1 MNNFHV
7 YEAIGRGKHSTVY
20 KGRKKKTIEYFAVKS
35 VDKSQ
40 RSKVLN
46 EVRMLHSLDHAN
58 VLKFYSW
65 YETSAHFWLVLEY
78 CVGGDLKGL
87 LEQDKKLPEN
97 SIHDLAYNLVKALQF
112 LHSQGIIYCDLKP
125 SNVLLDEFGCMKL
138 CDFGLARRLR
148 DIEKTNPGDV
158 PQPMRGTPCYMA
170 PELFQEGGVHSYA
183 SDFWALGCVLYECY
197 TGRPPFVARE
207 FTKLVKSIISD
218 PTPPLPDNPSR
229 SFQNLVDCLL
239 MKDPAERLQW
249 SELCEHNFWRTS
261 IPIIPLPP
269 QPAFD
274 NMIEL
279 SATPYLA
286 ERNGDRPSRQ
296 LTPPKAREH
305 SGPRKKDENSAKAF
319 MTPVKNVQ
327 SGKKNSTKPSVK
339 ADGLKGVNI
348 LRMSR
353 IAKMNLQRERDKE
366 NYRRPPAETSE
377 NETEVKIENNDMEL
391 DFGENPEGDAPEDI
405 DGSDNPGSLA
415 NEKPQAT
422 DGNEE
427 NCMINEVDMLTDEGS
442 VKPDIVMK
450 PEQNSGSDNLDVM
463 ATPPSICMRK
473 AQRAKV
479 TPCVAT
485 GSEPSNIFEAFW
497 HPTDLA
503 VKPVMPSRKADKA
516 VDTVPTLPFKALSAS
531 DYIKLPPE
539 QMNAFNSQILQS
551 LSGTF
556 QVSEKQNTIRY
567 LEMLSMNSD
576 AANKITNGPIMLLLI
591 KMLRLSKTS
600 VLRVQIAS
608 LMGLLIRYSTALDV
622 ELASSGIFNALSDGL
637 RDKHDKLRRF
647 CMATLGELLFYIS
660 TQSDQE
666 TKEINA
672 QESPLKD
679 NKSATSWQVPSAVI
693 ALVSSILRKGEDD
706 LAQLYAL
713 RTIDNICSQGTEWT
727 SRFAS
732 QDAIGHLLYIYKATG
747 KQESTRI
754 IAGSCLA
761 RFARFSP
768 SCIHLILEKLSFKD
782 IACTL
787 IKGNPR
793 EQQISLNI
801 LNSALV
807 NSHTVSNMNRYILSL
822 SDDKQLVPG
831 LISLIEQGNDVL
843 RGKALL
849 FVALLCKNSR
859 RWLPHFFCNAKLISA
874 VDRLGKEKEG
884 FIHQCMEAFV
894 QLVTSLVPAILDTVS
909 SDIQQVMAGKRHGP
923 ATALAGRAHPKSAIH
938 LFPVILH
945 LLGSASFKHRVVT
958 SHVLLQLANLIKILE
973 APFQARDDF
982 QMTLLRVLE
991 AATEEPSVILN
1002 EHKIFTSRILRSLS
1016 ILYKGNKDGD
1026 ARFLCLKIL
1035 FDVMIVIFSE
1045 SSLTADEQ
1053 TMTDLRLI
1061 SQKHFLPLYPSFAED
1076 EDPIPIYAQKLLVM
1090 LMEHDCVKVSDILHK
1105 ATVSQCF
1112 EFLLGDLSNANVS
1125 NVKLCFALASA
1136 PEMDTHILS
1145 QLQVVRRI
1153 GNLLEFVTAKDM
1165 DDFLEPTLEL
1175 CRAFI
1180 IRGTGSNRSVAL
1192 SKEPALLLD
1201 SAFSMSIAVDQ
1212 QSCVMDICDFGGNM
1226 GIFLELV
1233 GNSDP
1238 QISDLASDCVVL
1250 LLKAAPREATV
1261 GLLTN
1266 LPKLSAVLELLK
1278 HNNCLLLN
1286 RLLYGLAFSCRQYLA
1301 QGMILSISVSAL
1313 MRVEALVSAFKG
1325 SNDSRLAEAASYL
1338 GAELQR
1344 LPRCG

>member
-1 MNNFHV
+1 
-7 YEAIGRGKHSTVY
+7 
-20 KGRKKKTIEYFAVKS
+20 
-35 VDKSQ
+35 
-40 RSKVLN
+40 
-46 EVRMLHSLDHAN
+46 MLHSLDHAN

-87 LEQDKKLPEN
+87 LEQDKKLPES
-97 SIHDLAYNLVKALQF
+97 SIHDLAYDLVKALQF

-125 SNVLLDEFGCMKL
+125 SNILLDEFGCMKL
-138 CDFGLARRLR
+138 CDFGLARRLK

-158 PQPMRGTPCYMA
+158 PQPMKGTPCYMA
-170 PELFQEGGVHSYA
+170 PELFREGGVHSYA

-197 TGRPPFVARE
+197 TGRPPFVGRE
-207 FTKLVKSIISD
+207 FTQLVKSIISD

-229 SFQNLVDCLL
+229 SLQNLIDCLL

-261 IPIIPLPP
+261 IAMIPLPP

-286 ERNGDRPSRQ
+286 ERNGDKPSRQ
-296 LTPPKAREH
+296 LTPPKHREH
-305 SGPRKKDENSAKAF
+305 NGLRKKDENSTKGF
-319 MTPVKNVQ
+319 VTPVKNVQ
-327 SGKKNSTKPSVK
+327 SGKRNSAKPK
-339 ADGLKGVNI
+339 ADGFKGVNI

-353 IAKMNLQRERDKE
+353 IAKLNLQREKDKE

-391 DFGENPEGDAPEDI
+391 DFGENPEGDAPDDT
-405 DGSDNPGSLA
+405 DGSDHPGPA
-415 NEKPQAT
+415 AHEKPQAT
-422 DGNEE
+422 NGNEE
-427 NCMINEVDMLTDEGS
+427 NCMANQVDMLTDEGL
-442 VKPDIVMK
+442 VKPDIMTK
-450 PEQNSGSDNLDVM
+450 TEQNSCSDNLDVV

-479 TPCVAT
+479 TPCSAT
-485 GSEPSNIFEAFW
+485 GSEPTNIFEAFW

-516 VDTVPTLPFKALSAS
+516 VDTVPTLPFEALTAC
-531 DYIKLPPE
+531 DYIKLPQE
-539 QMNAFNSQILQS
+539 QLNAFNSQILQS

-591 KMLRLSKTS
+591 KMLRLSKTA

-622 ELASSGIFNALSDGL
+622 ELASSGIVNALSDGL

-660 TQSDQE
+660 TQSDQD
-666 TKEINA
+666 TKEINT

-679 NKSATSWQVPSAVI
+679 NRPATSWQVPSAVI

-732 QDAIGHLLYIYKATG
+732 QDAIGHLCYIYKATG
-747 KQESTRI
+747 KQESTRL

-761 RFARFSP
+761 RLSRFSP
-768 SCIHLILEKLSFKD
+768 SCIHLILEKISFKD
-782 IACTL
+782 IASTL

-807 NSHTVSNMNRYILSL
+807 NSQTVTNMNRYILSL

-831 LISLIEQGNDVL
+831 LISLIEQGTDVL

-884 FIHQCMEAFV
+884 FIHQCTEAFV
-894 QLVTSLVPAILDTVS
+894 QLVASLVPAILDTVC
-909 SDIQQVMAGKRHGP
+909 SDIQQVLAGKRHGP
-923 ATALAGRAHPKSAIH
+923 VTALAGRAHPKSTIH

-945 LLGSASFKHRVVT
+945 LLGSASFRHRVMT

-1002 EHKIFTSRILRSLS
+1002 EHKIFTSRIIPSLS

-1035 FDVMIVIFSE
+1035 SDVMIVIFSD

-1053 TMTDLRLI
+1053 TISDLKLI

-1090 LMEHDCVKVSDILHK
+1090 LMEHDCVKVCDILHK

-1112 EFLLGDLSNANVS
+1112 EFLLGDLSNTNVS

-1153 GNLLEFVTAKDM
+1153 GNLLEFVAAKDM

-1180 IRGTGSNRSVAL
+1180 IRGIGSNRSAAL
-1192 SKEPALLLD
+1192 SQNPALLVD

-1212 QSCVMDICDFGGNM
+1212 QTCVMDICDFGGNM

-1233 GNSDP
+1233 GSSDP
-1238 QISDLASDCVVL
+1238 QISDLASDCMVL

-1266 LPKLSAVLELLK
+1266 LPKLSAVMDLLK
-1278 HNNCLLLN
+1278 HDSSLRLT
-1286 RLLYGLAFSCRQYLA
+1286 RLLYGLGFSCRQYLA

-1325 SNDSRLAEAASYL
+1325 SNDNFLADAASYL

>member
-1 MNNFHV
+1 
-7 YEAIGRGKHSTVY
+7 
-20 KGRKKKTIEYFAVKS
+20 
-35 VDKSQ
+35 
-40 RSKVLN
+40 
-46 EVRMLHSLDHAN
+46 
-58 VLKFYSW
+58 
-65 YETSAHFWLVLEY
+65 
-78 CVGGDLKGL
+78 
-87 LEQDKKLPEN
+87 
-97 SIHDLAYNLVKALQF
+97 
-112 LHSQGIIYCDLKP
+112 
-125 SNVLLDEFGCMKL
+125 MKL
-138 CDFGLARRLR
+138 CDFGLARRLK

-170 PELFQEGGVHSYA
+170 PELFRDGGVHSYA

-197 TGRPPFVARE
+197 TGRPPFVGRE
-207 FTKLVKSIISD
+207 FTQLVKSVISD

-229 SFQNLVDCLL
+229 SLQNLIDCLL

-261 IPIIPLPP
+261 ILMIPLPP

-286 ERNGDRPSRQ
+286 ERNGDKPSRQ
-296 LTPPKAREH
+296 LTPPKHRENI
-305 SGPRKKDENSAKAF
+305 GLRKKDENSTKPS

-327 SGKKNSTKPSVK
+327 SGKKNSAKPK
-339 ADGLKGVNI
+339 AVGFKGVNI

-353 IAKMNLQRERDKE
+353 IAKLNLQRERDKE
-366 NYRRPPAETSE
+366 NYRRPPTETTE
-377 NETEVKIENNDMEL
+377 NETEVNIENNDMEL
-391 DFGENPEGDAPEDI
+391 DFGENPEGDAPDDT
-405 DGSDNPGSLA
+405 DGSDNPGSA
-415 NEKPQAT
+415 GNENPQST
-422 DGNEE
+422 DANEE
-427 NCMINEVDMLTDEGS
+427 NYMENQVDMLTDEGS
-442 VKPDIVMK
+442 VKPDIMVET
-450 PEQNSGSDNLDVM
+450 EQNSCSDNLDV
-463 ATPPSICMRK
+463 AASPPSSMRK
-473 AQRAKV
+473 AHRAKV
-479 TPCVAT
+479 TPCPAT

-503 VKPVMPSRKADKA
+503 VKPVMPIRKADKA
-516 VDTVPTLPFKALSAS
+516 VDMIPTLPFEALTAG
-531 DYIKLPPE
+531 DYTKLPKE

-551 LSGTF
+551 LSGTY
-556 QVSEKQNTIRY
+556 QVSQKQNTIRY

-660 TQSDQE
+660 TQSDQDN
-666 TKEINA
+666 KEINT
-672 QESPLKD
+672 QESPLKG
-679 NKSATSWQVPSAVI
+679 NRPATSWQVPSAVI

-706 LAQLYAL
+706 LDQLYAL

-732 QDAIGHLLYIYKATG
+732 QDVIGHLCYIYKATG
-747 KQESTRI
+747 KQESTRL

-761 RFARFSP
+761 RLSRFSP
-768 SCIHLILEKLSFKD
+768 SCIHLILEKISFRD
-782 IACTL
+782 IASTL
-787 IKGNPR
+787 IKGNGR
-793 EQQISLNI
+793 EQQINLNI

-807 NSHTVSNMNRYILSL
+807 NSHTVTSMNRYILSL

-831 LISLIEQGNDVL
+831 LISLIEQGTDVL
-843 RGKALL
+843 RGKAFL

-874 VDRLGKEKEG
+874 VDRFGKEKEG
-884 FIHQCMEAFV
+884 FIHQCTEAFV
-894 QLVTSLVPAILDTVS
+894 QLVASLVPGILETVS
-909 SDIQQVMAGKRHGP
+909 SDIQQIMCGKRHGP
-923 ATALAGRAHPKSAIH
+923 VTALAGRAHPKSTIH
-938 LFPVILH
+938 LFPVILR

-958 SHVLLQLANLIKILE
+958 GHVLLQLANLIKILE

-991 AATEEPSVILN
+991 AATEEPSVILD
-1002 EHKIFTSRILRSLS
+1002 EHTIFTSRIIPSLS
-1016 ILYKGNKDGD
+1016 VLYNGNKDGD

-1035 FDVMIVIFSE
+1035 SDVMIVIFSD
-1045 SSLTADEQ
+1045 SSLTSDEQ
-1053 TMTDLRLI
+1053 ILTDLKSI
-1061 SQKHFLPLYPSFAED
+1061 SQRHFLPLYPSFAED
-1076 EDPIPIYAQKLLVM
+1076 EDPIPIFAQKLLVM
-1090 LMEHDCVKVSDILHK
+1090 LMEHGYIKVSDILHK

-1112 EFLLGDLSNANVS
+1112 DFLLGDLSNANVS

-1136 PEMDTHILS
+1136 PEMNTHILS

-1153 GNLLEFVTAKDM
+1153 GNLLEFVAAKDM
-1165 DDFLEPTLEL
+1165 DDFLEPTLEF

-1180 IRGTGSNRSVAL
+1180 IRGTGSNRSGVAL
-1192 SKEPALLLD
+1192 SENPALLVD

-1212 QSCVMDICDFGGNM
+1212 QTCVTDICDFGGNM
-1226 GIFLELV
+1226 GTFLELV

-1238 QISDLASDCVVL
+1238 QISNLASDCVVL
-1250 LLKAAPREATV
+1250 LSKAAPREATV

-1266 LPKLSAVLELLK
+1266 LPKLSTAMDLLK
-1278 HNNCLLLN
+1278 HESSLRLI

-1313 MRVEALVSAFKG
+1313 MRVEALVSVFKG
-1325 SNDSRLAEAASYL
+1325 SNDSLLADAASYL
-1338 GAELQR
+1338 SAELQR

>member
-58 VLKFYSW
+58 VLKFFSW

-87 LEQDKKLPEN
+87 LEQDKKLPE
-97 SIHDLAYNLVKALQF
+97 SAMHDLAYDLVKALLF

-125 SNVLLDEFGCMKL
+125 SNILLDEFGCMKL
-138 CDFGLARRLR
+138 CDFGLARRLK

-197 TGRPPFVARE
+197 AGRPPFVGSE
-207 FTKLVKSIISD
+207 FTQLVKSILSE

-229 SFQNLVDCLL
+229 SFQNLINCLL

-249 SELCEHNFWRTS
+249 SELCGHNFWRS
-261 IPIIPLPP
+261 SMPMVPLPP

-274 NMIEL
+274 NMVGL
-279 SATPYLA
+279 PTTPYLA
-286 ERNGDRPSRQ
+286 ERNGDKPSRQ
-296 LTPPKAREH
+296 LTPTKTREH
-305 SGPRKKDENSAKAF
+305 LRKKDENSAKVF
-319 MTPVKNVQ
+319 TTPIKNVL
-327 SGKKNSTKPSVK
+327 SGKKINAKPCK
-339 ADGLKGVNI
+339 ADGLKGVNV

-353 IAKMNLQRERDKE
+353 IAKKNLQREKDKE
-366 NYRRPPAETSE
+366 NYRRPPTETNE

-391 DFGENPEGDAPEDI
+391 DFGENPEGDAPDDN
-405 DGSDNPGSLA
+405 DGSDNAGSTA
-415 NEKPQAT
+415 DEKHTTQGT

-427 NCMINEVDMLTDEGS
+427 NCTINQVDMLTDECS
-442 VKPDIVMK
+442 VKADTMLK
-450 PEQNSGSDNLDVM
+450 TEQNCSENLDVV
-463 ATPPSICMRK
+463 ATPPSFCMRK
-473 AQRAKV
+473 ARPKITCAA
-479 TPCVAT
+479 AT

-497 HPTDLA
+497 HPTDLI
-503 VKPVMPSRKADKA
+503 VKPVMPSKKGDKA
-516 VDTVPTLPFKALSAS
+516 TEAVPVLPFEALPAT
-531 DYIKLPPE
+531 DYIKLPRE
-539 QMNAFNSQILQS
+539 QMNAFNSQIIQS
-551 LSGTF
+551 LSGSF
-556 QVSEKQNTIRY
+556 QVSEKQNIIRY
-567 LEMLSMNSD
+567 LELLSMNSD
-576 AANKITNGPIMLLLI
+576 AANIITNGPIMSLLI

-600 VLRVQIAS
+600 VLRVQVAS
-608 LMGLLIRYSTALDV
+608 LMGLLIRYSTILDA
-622 ELASSGIFNALSDGL
+622 ELASSGIVNALSDGL
-637 RDKHDKLRRF
+637 RDRHDKLRRF

-660 TQSDQE
+660 TQTDQDN
-666 TKEINA
+666 KESNA
-672 QESPLKD
+672 QESPMKD
-679 NKSATSWQVPSAVI
+679 NKSAASWQVPSAVI

-713 RTIDNICSQGTEWT
+713 RTIDNICSQGTDWT

-732 QDAIGHLLYIYKATG
+732 QDVIGHLCYIYKATG
-747 KQESTRI
+747 KQENTRL
-754 IAGSCLA
+754 IAVSCLSRLA
-761 RFARFSP
+761 RFSS
-768 SCIHLILEKLSFKD
+768 SCTHLILEKISLKD

-793 EQQISLNI
+793 EQHISLNL

-807 NSHTVSNMNRYILSL
+807 NSHIIPNMNRYIMSL
-822 SDDKQLVPG
+822 TEEKQLVPG
-831 LISLIEQGNDVL
+831 LISLVEQGTDVL

-859 RWLPHFFCNAKLISA
+859 RWLPHFFCNAKLLSA
-874 VDRLGKEKEG
+874 VDRLGKEKDG
-884 FIHQCMEAFV
+884 FIHQCKEAFV
-894 QLVTSLVPAILDTVS
+894 QLVASLVPGILDTVS
-909 SDIQQVMAGKRHGP
+909 SDIQQVMVGKRHGP
-923 ATALAGRAHPKSAIH
+923 NTALAGRAHPKSTIH

-945 LLGSASFKHRVVT
+945 LLGSVSFSHRVVT
-958 SHVLLQLANLIKILE
+958 SHILLQLVNLMKILE
-973 APFQARDDF
+973 TPFQARDEF

-991 AATEEPSVILN
+991 AATEEPSVILK
-1002 EHKIFTSRILRSLS
+1002 EHRIFTSRFLPSLS
-1016 ILYKGNKDGD
+1016 ILYKGNKDCD

-1035 FDVMIVIFSE
+1035 SDVMIVIFSD
-1045 SSLTADEQ
+1045 SSLSTEEQ
-1053 TMTDLRLI
+1053 TIADLKTI
-1061 SQKHFLPLYPSFAED
+1061 SHKYFLPMYPSFAED

-1090 LMEHDCVKVSDILHK
+1090 LMEHDCVKVSDILNE

-1125 NVKLCFALASA
+1125 NVKLCYALASA
-1136 PEMDTHILS
+1136 PDMDSNILS

-1165 DDFLEPTLEL
+1165 GDFLEPTLEL

-1180 IRGTGSNRSVAL
+1180 IRGIGSNRSIAL
-1192 SKEPALLLD
+1192 TKEPALLVD

-1212 QSCVMDICDFGGNM
+1212 QSCIMDICDLGGSM
-1226 GIFLELV
+1226 GIFLEV
-1233 GNSDP
+1233 VANSDP
-1238 QISDLASDCVVL
+1238 QISDLASDCMVL
-1250 LLKAAPREATV
+1250 LLKAAPREATM

-1266 LPKLSAVLELLK
+1266 LPKLSALLDSLK
-1278 HNNCLLLN
+1278 HGASLQLT

-1301 QGMILSISVSAL
+1301 QGMILSISVPAL
-1313 MRVEALVSAFKG
+1313 MRVEALVSVFKG
-1325 SNDSRLAEAASYL
+1325 SHDSRLADAALYL
-1338 GAELQR
+1338 ADELQR

>member
-7 YEAIGRGKHSTVY
+7 YEAIGRGKNS
-20 KGRKKKTIEYFAVKS
+20 
-35 VDKSQ
+35 
-40 RSKVLN
+40 
-46 EVRMLHSLDHAN
+46 VRMLHSLDHAN

-97 SIHDLAYNLVKALQF
+97 SIHDLAYDLVKALQF

-125 SNVLLDEFGCMKL
+125 SNILLDEFGCMKL
-138 CDFGLARRLR
+138 CDFGLARRLK
-148 DIEKTNPGDV
+148 DIETTNPGDV
-158 PQPMRGTPCYMA
+158 PQPMKGTPCYMA
-170 PELFQEGGVHSYA
+170 PELFREEGVHSYA

-197 TGRPPFVARE
+197 TGRPPFVGRE
-207 FTKLVKSIISD
+207 FTQLVKSIISD

-229 SFQNLVDCLL
+229 SLQNLIDCLL

-261 IPIIPLPP
+261 IPMIPLPH

-274 NMIEL
+274 NMVEL
-279 SATPYLA
+279 SATPCLA
-286 ERNGDRPSRQ
+286 ERNGDKPSRQ
-296 LTPPKAREH
+296 LTPPKHREY
-305 SGPRKKDENSAKAF
+305 SSLRKKDENSAKAF
-319 MTPVKNVQ
+319 TTPVKNVQ
-327 SGKKNSTKPSVK
+327 SGKRNSAKPK
-339 ADGLKGVNI
+339 ADGFKGVNI

-353 IAKMNLQRERDKE
+353 IAKLNLQRERDKE
-366 NYRRPPAETSE
+366 NYRRPPTETSE

-391 DFGENPEGDAPEDI
+391 DFGENPEGDVPDDT
-405 DGSDNPGSLA
+405 DGSDHPGSA
-415 NEKPQAT
+415 AHEKPQAT
-422 DGNEE
+422 DGNED
-427 NCMINEVDMLTDEGS
+427 NCMVNQVDMLTDEGS
-442 VKPDIVMK
+442 VKPDIMMK
-450 PEQNSGSDNLDVM
+450 TEQNSCSNNMDVV

-479 TPCVAT
+479 TPSSGT
-485 GSEPSNIFEAFW
+485 GSEPTNIFEAFW

-516 VDTVPTLPFKALSAS
+516 LDTVPTLPFEALAAS
-531 DYIKLPPE
+531 DYIKLPQE
-539 QMNAFNSQILQS
+539 QLNAFNSQILQS

-600 VLRVQIAS
+600 ILRIQIAS

-660 TQSDQE
+660 TQSDQD
-666 TKEINA
+666 TKEINT

-679 NKSATSWQVPSAVI
+679 TRSATSWQV
-693 ALVSSILRKGEDD
+693 
-706 LAQLYAL
+706 
-713 RTIDNICSQGTEWT
+713 RTQ
-727 SRFAS
+727 
-732 QDAIGHLLYIYKATG
+732 
-747 KQESTRI
+747 
-754 IAGSCLA
+754 
-761 RFARFSP
+761 
-768 SCIHLILEKLSFKD
+768 
-782 IACTL
+782 
-787 IKGNPR
+787 
-793 EQQISLNI
+793 
-801 LNSALV
+801 
-807 NSHTVSNMNRYILSL
+807 
-822 SDDKQLVPG
+822 
-831 LISLIEQGNDVL
+831 
-843 RGKALL
+843 
-849 FVALLCKNSR
+849 
-859 RWLPHFFCNAKLISA
+859 
-874 VDRLGKEKEG
+874 
-884 FIHQCMEAFV
+884 
-894 QLVTSLVPAILDTVS
+894 
-909 SDIQQVMAGKRHGP
+909 
-923 ATALAGRAHPKSAIH
+923 
-938 LFPVILH
+938 
-945 LLGSASFKHRVVT
+945 
-958 SHVLLQLANLIKILE
+958 
-973 APFQARDDF
+973 
-982 QMTLLRVLE
+982 
-991 AATEEPSVILN
+991 
-1002 EHKIFTSRILRSLS
+1002 
-1016 ILYKGNKDGD
+1016 NKYD
-1026 ARFLCLKIL
+1026 
-1035 FDVMIVIFSE
+1035 

-1053 TMTDLRLI
+1053 TISDLKSI

-1153 GNLLEFVTAKDM
+1153 GNLLEFVAAKDM

-1192 SKEPALLLD
+1192 SKNPALLVD

-1212 QSCVMDICDFGGNM
+1212 QTCVMDICDLGGNM

-1266 LPKLSAVLELLK
+1266 LPKLSAVMDSLK
-1278 HNNCLLLN
+1278 HDSCLRLT

-1325 SNDSRLAEAASYL
+1325 SNDNFLADAASYL

>member
-40 RSKVLN
+40 RSKVSN
-46 EVRMLHSLDHAN
+46 EVRMLHSLDHCN
-58 VLKFYSW
+58 ILKFYSW

-97 SIHDLAYNLVKALQF
+97 SIHDLAYDLVKALQF

-125 SNVLLDEFGCMKL
+125 SNILLDEFGCMKL
-138 CDFGLARRLR
+138 CDFGLARRLK

-158 PQPMRGTPCYMA
+158 PQPMRGAPCYMA
-170 PELFQEGGVHSYA
+170 PELFREGGVHSYA

-197 TGRPPFVARE
+197 TGRPPFVGRE
-207 FTKLVKSIISD
+207 FTQLVKSIISD
-218 PTPPLPDNPSR
+218 PTPPLPDSPSR
-229 SFQNLVDCLL
+229 SFQNLIDCLL

-261 IPIIPLPP
+261 IPLIPLPP

-279 SATPYLA
+279 SATPYLT
-286 ERNGDRPSRQ
+286 ERNGDKPSRQ
-296 LTPPKAREH
+296 LTPPKHREYT
-305 SGPRKKDENSAKAF
+305 GGRKKDENSTKGF
-319 MTPVKNVQ
+319 MTPVKNVL
-327 SGKKNSTKPSVK
+327 SGKKSSTKQK
-339 ADGLKGVNI
+339 ADGFKGVNI

-353 IAKMNLQRERDKE
+353 IAKLNLQREKDKE
-366 NYRRPPAETSE
+366 NYRRPPTETSE

-391 DFGENPEGDAPEDI
+391 DFGENPEGDAPDDT
-405 DGSDNPGSLA
+405 DGPDNPGSAA
-415 NEKPQAT
+415 NEKPQTT

-427 NCMINEVDMLTDEGS
+427 NSMANQVDTLTDEGS
-442 VKPDIVMK
+442 VKSDITK
-450 PEQNSGSDNLDVM
+450 TEQSSCSDNMDMV

-479 TPCVAT
+479 TPCPAT
-485 GSEPSNIFEAFW
+485 VSEPSNIYEAFW

-503 VKPVMPSRKADKA
+503 VKPVMPSRKADKT
-516 VDTVPTLPFKALSAS
+516 VDTVPALPFEALTAC
-531 DYIKLPPE
+531 DYIKLPQE
-539 QMNAFNSQILQS
+539 QLNAFNSQILQS

-622 ELASSGIFNALSDGL
+622 ELTGSGIFNALSDGL

-660 TQSDQE
+660 TQSEQD
-666 TKEINA
+666 TKEINT

-679 NKSATSWQVPSAVI
+679 NRSATSWQVPGAVI

-732 QDAIGHLLYIYKATG
+732 QDAIGHLCYIYKATG
-747 KQESTRI
+747 KQESTRL

-761 RFARFSP
+761 RLSRFSP
-768 SCIHLILEKLSFKD
+768 SCIHLILEKISFKD
-782 IACTL
+782 IASTL
-787 IKGNPR
+787 IKGNSR

-807 NSHTVSNMNRYILSL
+807 NSHTVTNMNRYILSL

-831 LISLIEQGNDVL
+831 LISLIEQGTDVL

-884 FIHQCMEAFV
+884 FIHQCTEAFV
-894 QLVTSLVPAILDTVS
+894 QLVASLAPAILDTVS

-923 ATALAGRAHPKSAIH
+923 AFAGRAHPKSTIH

-945 LLGSASFKHRVVT
+945 LLGSASFKHKLVT
-958 SHVLLQLANLIKILE
+958 GHVLLQLANLIKILE

-1002 EHKIFTSRILRSLS
+1002 EHTIFTSRIIPSLS

-1035 FDVMIVIFSE
+1035 SDVMIVIFSD

-1053 TMTDLRLI
+1053 TITDLKSI

-1090 LMEHDCVKVSDILHK
+1090 LMEHGCVKVSDILHK

-1153 GNLLEFVTAKDM
+1153 GNLLEFVAAKDM

-1180 IRGTGSNRSVAL
+1180 IRGTGSNRSIAL
-1192 SKEPALLLD
+1192 SKNPALLVD

-1212 QSCVMDICDFGGNM
+1212 QTCVMDICDFGGNM
-1226 GIFLELV
+1226 GLFLELA

-1266 LPKLSAVLELLK
+1266 LPKLSAVMDLLK
-1278 HNNCLLLN
+1278 HGSCLRLT

-1301 QGMILSISVSAL
+1301 QGMILSLSVPAL

-1325 SNDSRLAEAASYL
+1325 SNNRLLSDAASYL
-1338 GAELQR
+1338 GTELQR

>member
-20 KGRKKKTIEYFAVKS
+20 KGRKKKSIEYFAVKS

-40 RSKVLN
+40 RGKVLN

-65 YETSAHFWLVLEY
+65 YETSAHFWLILEY

-97 SIHDLAYNLVKALQF
+97 SIHDLAYDLVKALQF

-125 SNVLLDEFGCMKL
+125 SNVLLDESGCMKL
-138 CDFGLARRLR
+138 CDFGLARRLK
-148 DIEKTNPGDV
+148 DIEKTDPGDV

-170 PELFQEGGVHSYA
+170 PELFREGGVHSYA

-197 TGRPPFVARE
+197 AGRPPFVGNE
-207 FTKLVKSIISD
+207 FTQLVKSIISD

-229 SFQNLVDCLL
+229 SFQNLINCLL

-249 SELCEHNFWRTS
+249 SELCEHNFWRS
-261 IPIIPLPP
+261 RMSIIPLPP
-269 QPAFD
+269 QPAFE
-274 NMIEL
+274 NMVEL
-279 SATPYLA
+279 SATPYLV
-286 ERNGDRPSRQ
+286 ERNGDKPLRQ
-296 LTPPKAREH
+296 ATPPKPRD
-305 SGPRKKDENSAKAF
+305 GLRKKDENSAKVF
-319 MTPVKNVQ
+319 STPVKNMQ
-327 SGKKNSTKPSVK
+327 SSKKNNTKPSCK

-353 IAKMNLQRERDKE
+353 IAKKNLQRERDKE
-366 NYRRPPAETSE
+366 NYRRHPTEASE

-391 DFGENPEGDAPEDI
+391 DFGENPEGDAPDDN
-405 DGSDNPGSLA
+405 DGPENPGSTED
-415 NEKPQAT
+415 EKLSTQGT

-427 NCMINEVDMLTDEGS
+427 NCMINQMDMLTDEAPI
-442 VKPDIVMK
+442 KAEATIK
-450 PEQNSGSDNLDVM
+450 TEQNCAENLDVV

-473 AQRAKV
+473 AQRAKI
-479 TPCVAT
+479 TSVAT
-485 GSEPSNIFEAFW
+485 AGSEPSDISAAFW

-503 VKPVMPSRKADKA
+503 VKPVMPSRKGDKA
-516 VDTVPTLPFKALSAS
+516 VETVPMLPFEALPAA
-531 DYIKLPPE
+531 DYIKLPRE
-539 QMNAFNSQILQS
+539 QMNAFNGQILQS
-551 LSGTF
+551 LSGTY
-556 QVSEKQNTIRY
+556 QVSEKQNIIKY
-567 LEMLSMNSD
+567 LEMLSINSD
-576 AANKITNGPIMLLLI
+576 AANIITNGPIMLLLI

-608 LMGLLIRYSTALDV
+608 LMGLLIRYSTILDV
-622 ELASSGIFNALSDGL
+622 ELASSGILNALSDGL

-660 TQSDQE
+660 TQSDQD

-679 NKSATSWQVPSAVI
+679 NRPTASWQVPSSVI

-713 RTIDNICSQGTEWT
+713 RTIDNICSQGTDWT

-732 QDAIGHLLYIYKATG
+732 QDVIGHLCYIYRATG
-747 KQESTRI
+747 KLENTRL

-761 RFARFSP
+761 RLARFSS
-768 SCIHLILEKLSFKD
+768 SCIHLILERLSFKD

-787 IKGNPR
+787 IKGNSR
-793 EQQISLNI
+793 EQQISLNL

-807 NSHTVSNMNRYILSL
+807 NSQIIPTMNRYILSL
-822 SDDKQLVPG
+822 TEEKQLVPG
-831 LISLIEQGNDVL
+831 LISIVEQGTDVL
-843 RGKALL
+843 RGKTLL
-849 FVALLCKNSR
+849 FIALLCKNSR
-859 RWLPHFFCNAKLISA
+859 RWLPHFFCNAKLLSA

-884 FIHQCMEAFV
+884 FIHQCTESFV
-894 QLVTSLVPAILDTVS
+894 QLVASLVPGILDTVS
-909 SDIQQVMAGKRHGP
+909 SDIQQVMGGKRHGA
-923 ATALAGRAHPKSAIH
+923 ATALTGRAHPKSTIH

-945 LLGSASFKHRVVT
+945 LLGSASFNHRVVT
-958 SHVLLQLANLIKILE
+958 SHVLLQLANLMKILE

-991 AATEEPSVILN
+991 AATEEPKVILI
-1002 EHKIFTSRILRSLS
+1002 EHKIFTSRILPSLS
-1016 ILYKGNKDGD
+1016 VLYKGNKDGD

-1035 FDVMIVIFSE
+1035 SDVMIVIFSD
-1045 SSLTADEQ
+1045 SSLTSDGQ
-1053 TMTDLRLI
+1053 TVSDLKTI
-1061 SQKHFLPLYPSFAED
+1061 SQKYFLPMYPLFSED

-1090 LMEHDCVKVSDILHK
+1090 LMEHDYVKVSDILNE
-1105 ATVSQCF
+1105 ATVSRCF

-1136 PEMDTHILS
+1136 PDMETNILS

-1180 IRGTGSNRSVAL
+1180 IRGIGSDKILAL
-1192 SKEPALLLD
+1192 SKQPALIVD

-1226 GIFLELV
+1226 GIYIDLV
-1233 GNSDP
+1233 GSSDP
-1238 QISDLASDCVVL
+1238 HISDLASDCLVL

-1266 LPKLSAVLELLK
+1266 LPKLSVVLDLLK
-1278 HNNCLLLN
+1278 HGTCLRLT
-1286 RLLYGLAFSCRQYLA
+1286 RLLYCLAFSCRQYLA
-1301 QGMILSISVSAL
+1301 QGMIVSISLSAL
-1313 MRVEALVSAFKG
+1313 MRVEALVSTFKG
-1325 SNDSRLAEAASYL
+1325 SHDGHLADAASYL

>member
-20 KGRKKKTIEYFAVKS
+20 KGRKKKSIEYFAVKS

-46 EVRMLHSLDHAN
+46 EVRMLHSLDHPN

-65 YETSAHFWLVLEY
+65 YETSAHFWLILEY

-97 SIHDLAYNLVKALQF
+97 SIHDLAYDLVKALQF

-125 SNVLLDEFGCMKL
+125 SNVLLDESGCMKL
-138 CDFGLARRLR
+138 CDFGLARRLK

-158 PQPMRGTPCYMA
+158 PQPLKGTPCYMA

-197 TGRPPFVARE
+197 SGRPPFVANE
-207 FTKLVKSIISD
+207 FTQLVKSIISD

-229 SFQNLVDCLL
+229 SFQNLINCLL

-249 SELCEHNFWRTS
+249 SELCEHHFWRS
-261 IPIIPLPP
+261 RMSIIPLPP

-274 NMIEL
+274 NMVDL
-279 SATPYLA
+279 SATPYLV
-286 ERNGDRPSRQ
+286 ERNGDKPSRQ
-296 LTPPKAREH
+296 STPPKPRD
-305 SGPRKKDENSAKAF
+305 GLRKKDENSAKVF
-319 MTPVKNVQ
+319 TPVKNML
-327 SGKKNSTKPSVK
+327 SGKKNNAKPSCK

-353 IAKMNLQRERDKE
+353 VAKRNLQREKDKE
-366 NYRRPPAETSE
+366 NYRRHPTEASE
-377 NETEVKIENNDMEL
+377 NDTEVKIENNDMEL
-391 DFGENPEGDAPEDI
+391 DFGENPEGDAPDDN
-405 DGSDNPGSLA
+405 DGSDNPGSA
-415 NEKPQAT
+415 EDEKLSTQGT

-427 NCMINEVDMLTDEGS
+427 NCMSNQMDMLTDEGP
-442 VKPDIVMK
+442 VKAETMIK
-450 PEQNSGSDNLDVM
+450 TEHNCSENLDVV

-473 AQRAKV
+473 AQRAK
-479 TPCVAT
+479 TTSGAAA
-485 GSEPSNIFEAFW
+485 GSEPSDISAAFW

-503 VKPVMPSRKADKA
+503 VKPVMPGRKGDKA
-516 VDTVPTLPFKALSAS
+516 VETVPMLPFEALPAV
-531 DYIKLPPE
+531 DYIKLPRE

-556 QVSEKQNTIRY
+556 QVSEKQNIIKY
-567 LEMLSMNSD
+567 LEMLSINSD
-576 AANKITNGPIMLLLI
+576 AANIITNGPIMLLLI

-608 LMGLLIRYSTALDV
+608 LMGLLIRYSTILDI

-660 TQSDQE
+660 TQSDQD

-679 NKSATSWQVPSAVI
+679 NRATASWQVPSSVI

-713 RTIDNICSQGTEWT
+713 RTIDNICSQGTDWT

-732 QDAIGHLLYIYKATG
+732 QDVISHLCYIYRATG
-747 KQESTRI
+747 KQENTRL

-761 RFARFSP
+761 RLARFSS
-768 SCIHLILEKLSFKD
+768 SCIHLILERLAFKD

-787 IKGNPR
+787 IKGNSR
-793 EQQISLNI
+793 EQQISLNL

-807 NSHTVSNMNRYILSL
+807 NSQIIPTMNRYIQSL
-822 SDDKQLVPG
+822 TEEKQLVPG
-831 LISLIEQGNDVL
+831 LISLIEQGTDVL
-843 RGKALL
+843 RGKTLL

-859 RWLPHFFCNAKLISA
+859 RWLPHFFCNAKLLSA

-884 FIHQCMEAFV
+884 FIHQCTEAFV
-894 QLVTSLVPAILDTVS
+894 QLVASLVPGILDTVS
-909 SDIQQVMAGKRHGP
+909 SDIQQVMGGKRHGA
-923 ATALAGRAHPKSAIH
+923 ATALTGRAHPKSIIH

-945 LLGSASFKHRVVT
+945 LLGSVSFNHRVVT
-958 SHVLLQLANLIKILE
+958 SHVLLQLANLMKILE

-1002 EHKIFTSRILRSLS
+1002 EHKIFTSRILPSLS
-1016 ILYKGNKDGD
+1016 VLYKGNKDGD

-1035 FDVMIVIFSE
+1035 SDVMIVIFSD
-1045 SSLTADEQ
+1045 SSLTSNEQ
-1053 TMTDLRLI
+1053 TVSDLEKI
-1061 SQKHFLPLYPSFAED
+1061 SQKYFLPMYPSFAED

-1090 LMEHDCVKVSDILHK
+1090 LMEHDYVKVSDILNE
-1105 ATVSQCF
+1105 ATVSRCF

-1136 PEMDTHILS
+1136 PDMDTDILS

-1180 IRGTGSNRSVAL
+1180 IRGISSDKIVAL
-1192 SKEPALLLD
+1192 SKEPALLVD

-1226 GIFLELV
+1226 GIFLDLV
-1233 GNSDP
+1233 GSSDP
-1238 QISDLASDCVVL
+1238 HISDLASDCLVL

-1266 LPKLSAVLELLK
+1266 LPKLSVVLDLLK
-1278 HNNCLLLN
+1278 HGTCLRLT
-1286 RLLYGLAFSCRQYLA
+1286 RLLYCLAFSCRQYLA
-1301 QGMILSISVSAL
+1301 QGMIVSISLSAL

-1325 SNDSRLAEAASYL
+1325 SHDGCLADAASYL

>member
-1 MNNFHV
+1 
-7 YEAIGRGKHSTVY
+7 
-20 KGRKKKTIEYFAVKS
+20 
-35 VDKSQ
+35 
-40 RSKVLN
+40 
-46 EVRMLHSLDHAN
+46 MLHSLDHAN

-87 LEQDKKLPEN
+87 LEQDEKLPE
-97 SIHDLAYNLVKALQF
+97 SAMHDLAYDLVKALLF

-125 SNVLLDEFGCMKL
+125 SNILLDEFGCMKL
-138 CDFGLARRLR
+138 CDFGLARRLK
-148 DIEKTNPGDV
+148 DIEKTTPGDV

-170 PELFQEGGVHSYA
+170 PELFREGGVHSYA

-197 TGRPPFVARE
+197 AGKPPFVGSE
-207 FTKLVKSIISD
+207 FTQLVKSILSD
-218 PTPPLPDNPSR
+218 PTPLLPDNPSR
-229 SFQNLVDCLL
+229 SFQNLINCLL

-249 SELCEHNFWRTS
+249 SELCEHNFWRS
-261 IPIIPLPP
+261 SMPLIPLPP

-274 NMIEL
+274 KMVGL
-279 SATPYLA
+279 SSTPYLA
-286 ERNGDRPSRQ
+286 ERNGDKLSRQ
-296 LTPPKAREH
+296 LTPPKTREYN
-305 SGPRKKDENSAKAF
+305 GLRKKDENSGQGF
-319 MTPVKNVQ
+319 TTPVKNVQ
-327 SGKKNSTKPSVK
+327 SSKKNSAKPSCK
-339 ADGLKGVNI
+339 ADGGLKGVNV

-353 IAKMNLQRERDKE
+353 IAKINLQRERDKE
-366 NYRRPPAETSE
+366 NYRRGPTDTYE
-377 NETEVKIENNDMEL
+377 NEAEVKIENNDMEL
-391 DFGENPEGDAPEDI
+391 DFGENPEGDAPDDN
-405 DGSDNPGSLA
+405 DGSDNTASTA
-415 NEKPQAT
+415 DEKQMAQGA

-427 NCMINEVDMLTDEGS
+427 NCMINQMDMLTDECS
-442 VKPDIVMK
+442 VKPDTVQK
-450 PEQNSGSDNLDVM
+450 TEQNCSEVLDVV
-463 ATPPSICMRK
+463 ATPPSFGMRK
-473 AQRAKV
+473 ARAKI
-479 TPCVAT
+479 TSGAAT
-485 GSEPSNIFEAFW
+485 GSEPLNIFEAFW
-497 HPTDLA
+497 HPADLA
-503 VKPVMPSRKADKA
+503 VKPVMPSKKGDKA
-516 VDTVPTLPFKALSAS
+516 TEVVPVLPFEALPAG
-531 DYIKLPPE
+531 DYIKLPRE
-539 QMNAFNSQILQS
+539 QMNAFNSQIIQS

-556 QVSEKQNTIRY
+556 QVSEKQNIIRY

-576 AANKITNGPIMLLLI
+576 AANIITNGPIMSLLI

-600 VLRVQIAS
+600 VLRVQVAS
-608 LMGLLIRYSTALDV
+608 LMGLLIRYSTILDA
-622 ELASSGIFNALSDGL
+622 ELASSGIVNALSDGL
-637 RDKHDKLRRF
+637 RDRHDKLRRS

-660 TQSDQE
+660 TQSDE
-666 TKEINA
+666 DNKESNA

-679 NKSATSWQVPSAVI
+679 NKSAASWQVPSAVI

-713 RTIDNICSQGTEWT
+713 RTIDNICSQGTDWT

-732 QDAIGHLLYIYKATG
+732 QDVIGHLCYIYKATG
-747 KQESTRI
+747 KQENTRL
-754 IAGSCLA
+754 IAVSCLSRLA
-761 RFARFSP
+761 RFSS

-782 IACTL
+782 MACTL

-793 EQQISLNI
+793 EQQTTLNL

-807 NSHTVSNMNRYILSL
+807 NSHNIANMNRYILSL
-822 SDDKQLVPG
+822 TEEKQLVPG
-831 LISLIEQGNDVL
+831 LISLIEQGTDVL

-859 RWLPHFFCNAKLISA
+859 RWLPHFFCNAKLLSA
-874 VDRLGKEKEG
+874 VDRLGKEKVG

-894 QLVTSLVPAILDTVS
+894 QLVASLVPGILDTVC
-909 SDIQQVMAGKRHGP
+909 SDIQQVMGGKRHGP
-923 ATALAGRAHPKSAIH
+923 VTALTGRSHPKSTIH

-945 LLGSASFKHRVVT
+945 LLGSVSFNHRVVT
-958 SHVLLQLANLIKILE
+958 SHVLLQLANLMKILE
-973 APFQARDDF
+973 TPFQARDDF

-991 AATEEPSVILN
+991 AATEEPSVILK
-1002 EHKIFTSRILRSLS
+1002 EHKIFTTRFLPSLS
-1016 ILYKGNKDGD
+1016 ILYKGNKDCD

-1035 FDVMIVIFSE
+1035 SDVMIVIFSD
-1045 SSLTADEQ
+1045 SSLTADER
-1053 TMTDLRLI
+1053 TVADLKTI
-1061 SQKHFLPLYPSFAED
+1061 SHKYFLPMYPSFAED

-1090 LMEHDCVKVSDILHK
+1090 LMEHDCVKVSDILNE

-1136 PEMDTHILS
+1136 PDMDTNILS

-1180 IRGTGSNRSVAL
+1180 IRGIGSNRSIAL
-1192 SKEPALLLD
+1192 TKEPALLVD

-1212 QSCVMDICDFGGNM
+1212 QSCIMDICDLGGSM
-1226 GIFLELV
+1226 GIFLEVV

-1238 QISDLASDCVVL
+1238 QISDLASDCLVL
-1250 LLKAAPREATV
+1250 LLKAAPREATM

-1266 LPKLSAVLELLK
+1266 LPKLSTVLDVLK
-1278 HNNCLLLN
+1278 NDACLRLT

-1301 QGMILSISVSAL
+1301 QGMILSISVPAL
-1313 MRVEALVSAFKG
+1313 MRVEALVLAFKG
-1325 SNDSRLAEAASYL
+1325 AHDSRLVDAASYL

>member
-40 RSKVLN
+40 RSKVVN
-46 EVRMLHSLDHAN
+46 EVRMLHSLDHGN
-58 VLKFYSW
+58 VLKFHCW

-97 SIHDLAYNLVKALQF
+97 SIHDLAYDLVKALQF

-125 SNVLLDEFGCMKL
+125 SNILLDEFGCMKL
-138 CDFGLARRLR
+138 CDFGLARRLK

-170 PELFQEGGVHSYA
+170 PELFREGGVHSYA

-197 TGRPPFVARE
+197 TGRPPFVGRE
-207 FTKLVKSIISD
+207 FTQLVKSIISD
-218 PTPPLPDNPSR
+218 PTPPLPDSPSR
-229 SFQNLVDCLL
+229 SFQNLIDCLL

-261 IPIIPLPP
+261 IPLIPLPP

-274 NMIEL
+274 SMIEL
-279 SATPYLA
+279 SATPYLT
-286 ERNGDRPSRQ
+286 ERNGDKPSRQ
-296 LTPPKAREH
+296 LTPPKHREYT
-305 SGPRKKDENSAKAF
+305 GVRKKDENSTKAF
-319 MTPVKNVQ
+319 MTPVKNVL
-327 SGKKNSTKPSVK
+327 SGKKSSTKQK
-339 ADGLKGVNI
+339 ADGFKGVNI

-353 IAKMNLQRERDKE
+353 IAKLNLQREKDKE
-366 NYRRPPAETSE
+366 NYRRPPTETSE
-377 NETEVKIENNDMEL
+377 NDTEVKIENNDMEL
-391 DFGENPEGDAPEDI
+391 DFGENTEGDAPDDT
-405 DGSDNPGSLA
+405 DGPDNPGSAA
-415 NEKPQAT
+415 NEKPQTT

-427 NCMINEVDMLTDEGS
+427 NCMANQVDTLTDEGS
-442 VKPDIVMK
+442 VKPDIMK
-450 PEQNSGSDNLDVM
+450 TEQNSCSDNMNMV
-463 ATPPSICMRK
+463 ATPPSVCMRK

-479 TPCVAT
+479 TPCPGTV
-485 GSEPSNIFEAFW
+485 SEPSNIYEAFW

-516 VDTVPTLPFKALSAS
+516 VDTVPALPFEALTAC
-531 DYIKLPPE
+531 DYIKLPQE
-539 QMNAFNSQILQS
+539 QLNAFNSQILQS

-622 ELASSGIFNALSDGL
+622 ELTGSGIFNALSDGL

-660 TQSDQE
+660 TQSEQD
-666 TKEINA
+666 TKEINT

-679 NKSATSWQVPSAVI
+679 NRSATSWQVPGAVI

-732 QDAIGHLLYIYKATG
+732 QDAIGHLCYIYKATG
-747 KQESTRI
+747 KQESTRL

-761 RFARFSP
+761 RLSRFSP
-768 SCIHLILEKLSFKD
+768 SCIHLILEKISFKD
-782 IACTL
+782 IASTL

-807 NSHTVSNMNRYILSL
+807 NSHTVTNMNRYILSL
-822 SDDKQLVPG
+822 SDEKQLVPG
-831 LISLIEQGNDVL
+831 LISLIEQGTDIL

-884 FIHQCMEAFV
+884 FIHQCTEAFV
-894 QLVTSLVPAILDTVS
+894 LLVASLAPAILDTVS
-909 SDIQQVMAGKRHGP
+909 SDIQQVMSGKRHGP
-923 ATALAGRAHPKSAIH
+923 AFAGRAHPKSTIH

-945 LLGSASFKHRVVT
+945 LLGSASFKHKVVT
-958 SHVLLQLANLIKILE
+958 GHVLLQLANLIKILE

-1002 EHKIFTSRILRSLS
+1002 EHTIFTTRIIPSLS

-1035 FDVMIVIFSE
+1035 SDVMIVIFSD

-1053 TMTDLRLI
+1053 TITDLKSI

-1090 LMEHDCVKVSDILHK
+1090 LMEHGCVKVSDILHK

-1153 GNLLEFVTAKDM
+1153 GNLLEFVAAKDM

-1180 IRGTGSNRSVAL
+1180 IRGTGSNRSIAL
-1192 SKEPALLLD
+1192 SKNPALLVD

-1212 QSCVMDICDFGGNM
+1212 QTCVMDICDFGGNM

-1266 LPKLSAVLELLK
+1266 LPKLSAVMDLLK
-1278 HNNCLLLN
+1278 HGSCL
-1286 RLLYGLAFSCRQYLA
+1286 RLTRLIYGLAFSCRQYLA
-1301 QGMILSISVSAL
+1301 QGMILSLSVSAL
-1313 MRVEALVSAFKG
+1313 TRVEALVSAFKG
-1325 SNDSRLAEAASYL
+1325 SNDRLLSDAASYL
-1338 GAELQR
+1338 GTELQR

>member
-20 KGRKKKTIEYFAVKS
+20 KGRKKKSIEYFAVKS

-65 YETSAHFWLVLEY
+65 YETSAHFWLILEY

-97 SIHDLAYNLVKALQF
+97 SIHDLAYDLVKALQF

-125 SNVLLDEFGCMKL
+125 SNVLLDESGCMKL
-138 CDFGLARRLR
+138 CDFGLARRLK
-148 DIEKTNPGDV
+148 DIEKTDPGDV

-197 TGRPPFVARE
+197 AGRPPFVGNE
-207 FTKLVKSIISD
+207 FTQLVKSIISD
-218 PTPPLPDNPSR
+218 PAPPLPDNPSR
-229 SFQNLVDCLL
+229 SFQNLINCLL

-249 SELCEHNFWRTS
+249 SELCEHNFWRS
-261 IPIIPLPP
+261 RMSIIPLPP

-279 SATPYLA
+279 SSTPYLV
-286 ERNGDRPSRQ
+286 ERNGDKPFRQ
-296 LTPPKAREH
+296 STPPKPRD
-305 SGPRKKDENSAKAF
+305 GLRKKDENSAKVF
-319 MTPVKNVQ
+319 STPVKNVQ
-327 SGKKNSTKPSVK
+327 SGKKNNTKPSCK

-353 IAKMNLQRERDKE
+353 IAKKNLQRERDKE
-366 NYRRPPAETSE
+366 NYRRHPTEASE

-391 DFGENPEGDAPEDI
+391 DFGENPEGDAPDDN
-405 DGSDNPGSLA
+405 DGSDNTGSTED
-415 NEKPQAT
+415 EKPSTQGT
-422 DGNEE
+422 DGNGE
-427 NCMINEVDMLTDEGS
+427 NCMINQMDMLTDEGP
-442 VKPDIVMK
+442 VKAEAMIK
-450 PEQNSGSDNLDVM
+450 TEQNCSENLDVV

-473 AQRAKV
+473 AQRAKA
-479 TPCVAT
+479 TSGATT
-485 GSEPSNIFEAFW
+485 GSEPSDISAAFW

-503 VKPVMPSRKADKA
+503 VKPVMPSRKGDKA
-516 VDTVPTLPFKALSAS
+516 VETVPMLPFEALPAVE
-531 DYIKLPPE
+531 YIKLPRE
-539 QMNAFNSQILQS
+539 QMNALNSQILQS

-556 QVSEKQNTIRY
+556 QVSEKQNIIKY
-567 LEMLSMNSD
+567 LEMISINSD
-576 AANKITNGPIMLLLI
+576 AANIITNGPIMLLLI

-608 LMGLLIRYSTALDV
+608 LMGLLIRYSTVLDA
-622 ELASSGIFNALSDGL
+622 ELAGSGIFNALSDGL
-637 RDKHDKLRRF
+637 RDRHDKLRRF

-660 TQSDQE
+660 TQSDQD

-679 NKSATSWQVPSAVI
+679 NRATASWQVPSSVI

-713 RTIDNICSQGTEWT
+713 RTIDNICSQGTDWT

-732 QDAIGHLLYIYKATG
+732 QDVIGHLCYIYRATG
-747 KQESTRI
+747 KQENTRL

-761 RFARFSP
+761 RLARFSS
-768 SCIHLILEKLSFKD
+768 SC
-782 IACTL
+782 
-787 IKGNPR
+787 
-793 EQQISLNI
+793 
-801 LNSALV
+801 
-807 NSHTVSNMNRYILSL
+807 
-822 SDDKQLVPG
+822 
-831 LISLIEQGNDVL
+831 
-843 RGKALL
+843 
-849 FVALLCKNSR
+849 
-859 RWLPHFFCNAKLISA
+859 
-874 VDRLGKEKEG
+874 
-884 FIHQCMEAFV
+884 
-894 QLVTSLVPAILDTVS
+894 
-909 SDIQQVMAGKRHGP
+909 
-923 ATALAGRAHPKSAIH
+923 
-938 LFPVILH
+938 
-945 LLGSASFKHRVVT
+945 
-958 SHVLLQLANLIKILE
+958 
-973 APFQARDDF
+973 ARDDF

-1002 EHKIFTSRILRSLS
+1002 EHRIFTSRILPSLS
-1016 ILYKGNKDGD
+1016 VLYKGNKDGD

-1035 FDVMIVIFSE
+1035 SDVMIVIFSD
-1045 SSLTADEQ
+1045 SSLTSNEQ
-1053 TMTDLRLI
+1053 TVSDLRMI
-1061 SQKHFLPLYPSFAED
+1061 SQKYFLPMYPSFAED

-1090 LMEHDCVKVSDILHK
+1090 LMEHDYVKVSDILNE
-1105 ATVSQCF
+1105 ATVSRCF

-1125 NVKLCFALASA
+1125 NIKLCFALASA
-1136 PEMDTHILS
+1136 PDMDTDILS

-1153 GNLLEFVTAKDM
+1153 GNLLELVTAKDM

-1180 IRGTGSNRSVAL
+1180 SRGIGSDKIMSL
-1192 SKEPALLLD
+1192 SKEPALLVD

-1226 GIFLELV
+1226 GIFVDLV
-1233 GNSDP
+1233 GSSDS
-1238 QISDLASDCVVL
+1238 QISDLASDCLVL

-1266 LPKLSAVLELLK
+1266 LPKLSIVLDLLK
-1278 HNNCLLLN
+1278 HGTSLRLT
-1286 RLLYGLAFSCRQYLA
+1286 RLLYCLAFSCRQYLA
-1301 QGMILSISVSAL
+1301 QGMIVSISLSAL
-1313 MRVEALVSAFKG
+1313 MRVEALVSTFKG
-1325 SNDSRLAEAASYL
+1325 SHDGRLADAASYL

>member
-87 LEQDKKLPEN
+87 LEQDKKLPE
-97 SIHDLAYNLVKALQF
+97 SAMHDLAYDLVKALLF

-125 SNVLLDEFGCMKL
+125 SNILLDEFGCMKL
-138 CDFGLARRLR
+138 CDFGLARRLK
-148 DIEKTNPGDV
+148 DIEKTDPGDV

-197 TGRPPFVARE
+197 VGRPPFVGRE
-207 FTKLVKSIISD
+207 FTQLVKSILSE
-218 PTPPLPDNPSR
+218 PAPPLPDNSSR
-229 SFQNLVDCLL
+229 SFQNLINCLL

-249 SELCEHNFWRTS
+249 SELCAHNFWRNS
-261 IPIIPLPP
+261 MPMIPLPP

-274 NMIEL
+274 NMVGL
-279 SATPYLA
+279 PTTPYLA
-286 ERNGDRPSRQ
+286 ERNGDKPSRQ
-296 LTPPKAREH
+296 LTPPKTREH
-305 SGPRKKDENSAKAF
+305 LRKKDENSAKMF
-319 MTPVKNVQ
+319 TTPVKNVLT
-327 SGKKNSTKPSVK
+327 GKKNNAKPCK
-339 ADGLKGVNI
+339 ADGLKGVNV

-353 IAKMNLQRERDKE
+353 IAKKNLQREKDKE
-366 NYRRPPAETSE
+366 NYRRPPTETDE
-377 NETEVKIENNDMEL
+377 NEAEVKIENNDMEL
-391 DFGENPEGDAPEDI
+391 DFGENPEGDAPDDN
-405 DGSDNPGSLA
+405 DGSDNVGSTA
-415 NEKPQAT
+415 DEKHTTEGT

-427 NCMINEVDMLTDEGS
+427 NCINQVDMLTDECS
-442 VKPDIVMK
+442 VKPDTMLK
-450 PEQNSGSDNLDVM
+450 AEQNCSENPDVV
-463 ATPPSICMRK
+463 ATPPSFCMRK
-473 AQRAKV
+473 ARPKITSGA
-479 TPCVAT
+479 AM

-503 VKPVMPSRKADKA
+503 VKPVMPSKKGDKA
-516 VDTVPTLPFKALSAS
+516 TETVTVLPFEALPAA
-531 DYIKLPPE
+531 DYIRLPRE
-539 QMNAFNSQILQS
+539 QMNAFHSQIIQS
-551 LSGTF
+551 LSGSF
-556 QVSEKQNTIRY
+556 QVSEKQNIIRY
-567 LEMLSMNSD
+567 LELLSMNSD
-576 AANKITNGPIMLLLI
+576 AANIITNGPIMSLLI

-600 VLRVQIAS
+600 VLRVQVAS
-608 LMGLLIRYSTALDV
+608 LMGLLIRYSTILDA
-622 ELASSGIFNALSDGL
+622 ELASSGIVNALSDGL
-637 RDKHDKLRRF
+637 RDRHDKLRRF

-660 TQSDQE
+660 TQSDQDS
-666 TKEINA
+666 KESNA
-672 QESPLKD
+672 QESPMKD
-679 NKSATSWQVPSAVI
+679 NKAGALWQVPSSVI

-713 RTIDNICSQGTEWT
+713 RTIDNICSQGTDWT

-732 QDAIGHLLYIYKATG
+732 QDVIGHLCYIYKATG
-747 KQESTRI
+747 KQENTRL
-754 IAGSCLA
+754 IAISCLSRLA
-761 RFARFSP
+761 RFSS
-768 SCIHLILEKLSFKD
+768 SCTHLILEKLTFKD

-787 IKGNPR
+787 LKGNPR
-793 EQQISLNI
+793 EQQISLNL
-801 LNSALV
+801 LNSALG
-807 NSHTVSNMNRYILSL
+807 NSHIIPNMSRYILSL
-822 SDDKQLVPG
+822 TEEKQLVPG
-831 LISLIEQGNDVL
+831 LISLIEQGTDIL

-859 RWLPHFFCNAKLISA
+859 RWLPQFFCNAKLLSA
-874 VDRLGKEKEG
+874 VDRLGKEKDG
-884 FIHQCMEAFV
+884 FIHQCTEAFV
-894 QLVTSLVPAILDTVS
+894 QLVASLVPGILDTVS
-909 SDIQQVMAGKRHGP
+909 SDIQQVMGGKRHGP
-923 ATALAGRAHPKSAIH
+923 ITALTGRAHPKSTIH

-945 LLGSASFKHRVVT
+945 LLGSVSFNHRVVT
-958 SHVLLQLANLIKILE
+958 SQVLLQLANLMKILE
-973 APFQARDDF
+973 TPFQARDDF

-991 AATEEPSVILN
+991 AATEEPSVILR
-1002 EHKIFTSRILRSLS
+1002 EHKIFTSRFLPSLS
-1016 ILYKGNKDGD
+1016 ILYKGNKDCD

-1035 FDVMIVIFSE
+1035 SDVMIVIFSD

-1053 TMTDLRLI
+1053 CLADLKTI
-1061 SQKHFLPLYPSFAED
+1061 SHKYFLPMYPSFAED
-1076 EDPIPIYAQKLLVM
+1076 EDPIPMYAQKLLVM
-1090 LMEHDCVKVSDILHK
+1090 LMEHDCVKVSDILNE

-1136 PEMDTHILS
+1136 PDMDSNILS

-1180 IRGTGSNRSVAL
+1180 IRGTGSNRSIVL
-1192 SKEPALLLD
+1192 SKEPALLVD

-1212 QSCVMDICDFGGNM
+1212 QSCIMDICDLGGSM
-1226 GIFLELV
+1226 AIFLEVV

-1250 LLKAAPREATV
+1250 LLKAAPREATM

-1266 LPKLSAVLELLK
+1266 LPKLSALLDSLK
-1278 HNNCLLLN
+1278 HGAPLPLT
-1286 RLLYGLAFSCRQYLA
+1286 RLLYSLAFSCRQYLT
-1301 QGMILSISVSAL
+1301 QGMILSISVPAL
-1313 MRVEALVSAFKG
+1313 MRVEALVSSFKG
-1325 SNDSRLAEAASYL
+1325 SQDSCLADAASCV

>member
-87 LEQDKKLPEN
+87 LEQDKKLPE
-97 SIHDLAYNLVKALQF
+97 SAMHDLAYDLVKALLF

-125 SNVLLDEFGCMKL
+125 SNILLDEFGCMKL
-138 CDFGLARRLR
+138 CDFGLARRLK

-197 TGRPPFVARE
+197 AGRPPFVGRE
-207 FTKLVKSIISD
+207 FTQLVKSILSE

-229 SFQNLVDCLL
+229 SFQNLINCLL

-249 SELCEHNFWRTS
+249 SELCEHNFWRS
-261 IPIIPLPP
+261 SMPMIPVPP

-274 NMIEL
+274 NMVGL
-279 SATPYLA
+279 PATPYLA
-286 ERNGDRPSRQ
+286 ERNGDKSSRQ
-296 LTPPKAREH
+296 LTPTKTREH
-305 SGPRKKDENSAKAF
+305 LRKKDENSAKVF
-319 MTPVKNVQ
+319 TTPVKNVL
-327 SGKKNSTKPSVK
+327 SGKKNNAKPSK
-339 ADGLKGVNI
+339 ADGLKGVNV

-353 IAKMNLQRERDKE
+353 IAKKNLQREKDKE
-366 NYRRPPAETSE
+366 NYRRPPTETNE

-391 DFGENPEGDAPEDI
+391 DFGENPEGDAPDDN
-405 DGSDNPGSLA
+405 DGSDNAGSTA
-415 NEKPQAT
+415 DEKHATQGT
-422 DGNEE
+422 DGNED
-427 NCMINEVDMLTDEGS
+427 NCMINQVDMLTDECS
-442 VKPDIVMK
+442 VKADTMLK
-450 PEQNSGSDNLDVM
+450 TERNCSENLDVV
-463 ATPPSICMRK
+463 ATPPSFCMRK
-473 AQRAKV
+473 ARPKI
-479 TPCVAT
+479 PCGAPT

-503 VKPVMPSRKADKA
+503 VKPVMPSKKGDKA
-516 VDTVPTLPFKALSAS
+516 TEPVPVLPFEALPAA
-531 DYIKLPPE
+531 DYIKLPRE
-539 QMNAFNSQILQS
+539 QMNAFNSQIIQS
-551 LSGTF
+551 LSGSF
-556 QVSEKQNTIRY
+556 QVSEKQNIIRY
-567 LEMLSMNSD
+567 LELLSMNSD
-576 AANKITNGPIMLLLI
+576 AANIITNGPIMSLLI

-600 VLRVQIAS
+600 VLRVQVAS
-608 LMGLLIRYSTALDV
+608 LMGLLIRYSTILDA
-622 ELASSGIFNALSDGL
+622 ELASSGIVNALSDGL
-637 RDKHDKLRRF
+637 RDRHDKLRRF

-660 TQSDQE
+660 TQTDQDN
-666 TKEINA
+666 KESNA
-672 QESPLKD
+672 QESPMKD
-679 NKSATSWQVPSAVI
+679 NKSAASWQVPSAVI

-706 LAQLYAL
+706 LVQLYAL
-713 RTIDNICSQGTEWT
+713 RTIDNICSQGTDWT

-732 QDAIGHLLYIYKATG
+732 QDVIGHLCYIYKATG
-747 KQESTRI
+747 KQENTRL
-754 IAGSCLA
+754 IAVSCLSRLA
-761 RFARFSP
+761 RFSS
-768 SCIHLILEKLSFKD
+768 SCTHLILEKVSFKD

-793 EQQISLNI
+793 EQQISLNL

-807 NSHTVSNMNRYILSL
+807 NSNVIPNMNRYILSL
-822 SDDKQLVPG
+822 MEEKQLVPG
-831 LISLIEQGNDVL
+831 LISLVEQGTDVL
-843 RGKALL
+843 RGKTLL
-849 FVALLCKNSR
+849 FIAFLCKNSR
-859 RWLPHFFCNAKLISA
+859 RWLPHFFCNAKLLSA
-874 VDRLGKEKEG
+874 VDRLGKEKDG
-884 FIHQCMEAFV
+884 FIHQCTEAFV
-894 QLVTSLVPAILDTVS
+894 QLVASSVPGILDTVS
-909 SDIQQVMAGKRHGP
+909 SDIQQVMGGKRHGP
-923 ATALAGRAHPKSAIH
+923 ITALTGRAHPKSTIH

-945 LLGSASFKHRVVT
+945 LLGSVSFSHRVVT
-958 SHVLLQLANLIKILE
+958 SHVLLQLANLMKILE
-973 APFQARDDF
+973 TPFQARDEF

-991 AATEEPSVILN
+991 AATEEPSVILK
-1002 EHKIFTSRILRSLS
+1002 EHRIFTSRFLPSLS
-1016 ILYKGNKDGD
+1016 ILYKGNKDCD

-1035 FDVMIVIFSE
+1035 SDVMIVIFSD
-1045 SSLTADEQ
+1045 SSLTAEEQ
-1053 TMTDLRLI
+1053 TIADLKTI
-1061 SQKHFLPLYPSFAED
+1061 SHKYFLPMYPSFAED
-1076 EDPIPIYAQKLLVM
+1076 EDPIPMYAQKLLVM
-1090 LMEHDCVKVSDILHK
+1090 LMEHDCVKVTDILNE

-1125 NVKLCFALASA
+1125 NVKLCYALASA
-1136 PEMDTHILS
+1136 PDMDSSILT

-1180 IRGTGSNRSVAL
+1180 ICGTGSNRSIAL
-1192 SKEPALLLD
+1192 TKEPALLVD

-1212 QSCVMDICDFGGNM
+1212 QSCIMDICDLGGSM
-1226 GIFLELV
+1226 GIFLEV
-1233 GNSDP
+1233 VANSDP
-1238 QISDLASDCVVL
+1238 QISDLASDCMVL
-1250 LLKAAPREATV
+1250 LLKAAPREATM

-1266 LPKLSAVLELLK
+1266 LPKLSALLESLK
-1278 HNNCLLLN
+1278 HGASLQLT

-1301 QGMILSISVSAL
+1301 QGMILSISVPAL
-1313 MRVEALVSAFKG
+1313 MRVEVLVSVFK
-1325 SNDSRLAEAASYL
+1325 SSDDSRLASAASYL
-1338 GAELQR
+1338 AAELQR

>member
-46 EVRMLHSLDHAN
+46 EVRLLNSLDHAN

-97 SIHDLAYNLVKALQF
+97 SIHDLAYDLVKALQF

-125 SNVLLDEFGCMKL
+125 SNILLDEFGCMKL
-138 CDFGLARRLR
+138 CDFGLARRLK

-170 PELFQEGGVHSYA
+170 PELFREGGVHSYA

-207 FTKLVKSIISD
+207 FTQLVKSIISD

-229 SFQNLVDCLL
+229 SFQNLIDCLL
-239 MKDPAERLQW
+239 IKDPAERLQW

-261 IPIIPLPP
+261 IPLVSLPS

-274 NMIEL
+274 NMVDL
-279 SATPYLA
+279 CATPYLA
-286 ERNGDRPSRQ
+286 ERNGDKPSRQ
-296 LTPPKAREH
+296 MTPPKPREH
-305 SGPRKKDENSAKAF
+305 SGLQRKDENSTKVP
-319 MTPVKNVQ
+319 MTPVKNIQ
-327 SGKKNSTKPSVK
+327 SGKKNSVKPSK
-339 ADGLKGVNI
+339 ADAFKGVNI

-353 IAKMNLQRERDKE
+353 IAKVNLQREKDKE
-366 NYRRPPAETSE
+366 NYRRPTETSE

-391 DFGENPEGDAPEDI
+391 DFGENQEIDAPDDT
-405 DGSDNPGSLA
+405 DGSDNPTA
-415 NEKPQAT
+415 HEKPQAT

-427 NCMINEVDMLTDEGS
+427 NQIDILNDEGS
-442 VKPDIVMK
+442 FKSDIMTKTEQPDVV
-450 PEQNSGSDNLDVM
+450 S
-463 ATPPSICMRK
+463 TPPSTCMRK

-479 TPCVAT
+479 APIAAN
-485 GSEPSNIFEAFW
+485 GSEPSNIYEAFW

-503 VKPVMPSRKADKA
+503 VKPVMPSKKADKA
-516 VDTVPTLPFKALSAS
+516 VDTVPMLPFKALTAS
-531 DYIKLPPE
+531 DYIKLPQE
-539 QMNAFNSQILQS
+539 QLNAFNSQIIQS

-576 AANKITNGPIMLLLI
+576 AANKITNGPIMFLLI
-591 KMLRLSKTS
+591 KMLRLSKS
-600 VLRVQIAS
+600 PVLRVQIAS
-608 LMGLLIRYSTALDV
+608 LMGLLIRYSTALDA

-660 TQSDQE
+660 TQSDQD
-666 TKEINA
+666 TKEVNA

-679 NKSATSWQVPSAVI
+679 NNRAANSWQIPTAVI

-732 QDAIGHLLYIYKATG
+732 QDAIGHLCYIYKATG
-747 KQESTRI
+747 KQESTRF
-754 IAGSCLA
+754 IAGSCLS
-761 RFARFSP
+761 RLARFSP

-793 EQQISLNI
+793 EQQTSLNI
-801 LNSALV
+801 LNSSLV
-807 NSHTVSNMNRYILSL
+807 NSQTVTNMNRYVLSL

-831 LISLIEQGNDVL
+831 LISLIEQGTDVL

-884 FIHQCMEAFV
+884 FIHQCAEAFV
-894 QLVTSLVPAILDTVS
+894 QLVASLVPAILDTIS

-923 ATALAGRAHPKSAIH
+923 VTALAGRAHPKSTIH

-945 LLGSASFKHRVVT
+945 LLGSSSFKHRVVT
-958 SHVLLQLANLIKILE
+958 SHVLLQLANLVKILE

-1002 EHKIFTSRILRSLS
+1002 EHKIFTTRILPSLS

-1035 FDVMIVIFSE
+1035 SGVMIVIFSY

-1053 TMTDLRLI
+1053 VIANLKSI

-1076 EDPIPIYAQKLLVM
+1076 EDPIPMYAQKLLVM

-1145 QLQVVRRI
+1145 QLQVVRRL
-1153 GNLLEFVTAKDM
+1153 GNLLEFVAAKDM

-1180 IRGTGSNRSVAL
+1180 IRGTGSSRSVAL
-1192 SKEPALLLD
+1192 SKEPALLVD

-1212 QSCVMDICDFGGNM
+1212 QSCIIDICDFGGNM

-1233 GNSDP
+1233 GSSDP
-1238 QISDLASDCVVL
+1238 QICDLASDCVVL

-1278 HNNCLLLN
+1278 HNNCLLLT

-1313 MRVEALVSAFKG
+1313 MRVEGLVSAFKV
-1325 SNDSRLAEAASYL
+1325 SNDNHLAEAASCL
-1338 GAELQR
+1338 GTELQR